1 MFRAWAEIDL
11 DRLGENVRRIRALL
25 APSVKLLVPIKANA
39 YGHGVIPVAQEM
51 DALGV
56 DAFGV
61 ASVEE
66 GARLRKAGI
75 TRPVLVLSPPF
86 DDEFEELFRLNLTA
100 TVCNLE
106 AARSLSCWAES
117 RGRPIPV
124 HVKIDTGM
132 GRLGLPWEEAAAAV
146 SEMAGLPG
154 VPMEGCFTHLGCA
167 EEEDTSWSRTQIERF
182 HKILEA
188 LREAGHG
195 IPMVHAL
202 NSAGLQ
208 RFPEAHHNAVRP
220 AGVLFGMNLLD
231 PQLRTIA
238 VEEVFSLRSRIQ
250 TVKTLCEGHPVG
262 YGATFRTSGPTR
274 VATVPVGYGDGLFRN
289 GCAGAPVLVHGRRRP
304 VLGRIS
310 MDLLT
315 VGLEP
320 DDPVRVGDI
329 VTLIGADGEE
339 RISVEETARRC
350 GTIPYE
356 ITCHVGIRVPRLY
369 QRNGELRDF

>member
-1 MFRAWAEIDL
+1 
-11 DRLGENVRRIRALL
+11 L

-51 DALGV
+51 EALGI

-75 TRPVLVLSPPF
+75 ARPVLVLSPPF
-86 DDEFEELFRLNLTA
+86 TDEFEELLRFNLTA
-100 TVCNLE
+100 TVCDLDM
-106 AARSLSCWAES
+106 ARSLSRWADS
-117 RGRPIPV
+117 RGRSIPI

-132 GRLGLPWEEAAAAV
+132 GRLGLPWEEATAAV

-167 EEEDTSWSRTQIERF
+167 EDEDASWSRTQIERF

-188 LREAGHG
+188 LREAGHDV
-195 IPMVHAL
+195 PMIHAL
-202 NSAGLQ
+202 NSAGVQ
-208 RFPEAHHNAVRP
+208 RFPEAHHSAVRP
-220 AGVLFGMNLLD
+220 TGVLFGMNLLD
-231 PQLRTIA
+231 PQLRTVA

-250 TVKTLCEGHPVG
+250 TIKTLCEGHPVG
-262 YGATFRTSGPTR
+262 YGATFRTAGPTR
-274 VATVPVGYGDGLFRN
+274 VATVPVGYGDGIFR
-289 GCAGAPVLVHGRRRP
+289 GGYTDAPVLVHGRRRP

-310 MDLLT
+310 MDMLT

-320 DDPVRVGDI
+320 DDSVQVGDI
-329 VTLIGADGEE
+329 VTLIGADGAE

-356 ITCHVGIRVPRLY
+356 VTCHIGIRVPRLY
-369 QRNGELRDF
+369 RRNGELKDS

>member
-11 DRLGENVRRIRALL
+11 DRLGENVRRVRSLL

-39 YGHGVIPVAQEM
+39 YGHGAIPVAQEM
-51 DALGV
+51 EALGV

-61 ASVEE
+61 ASLEE

-86 DDEFEELFRLNLTA
+86 PDEFEELLRFNLTA
-100 TVCNLE
+100 TVCDLE
-106 AARSLSCWAES
+106 TARSLSRWADS
-117 RGRPIPV
+117 RDRRIPV
-124 HVKIDTGM
+124 HVKVDTGM

-146 SEMAGLPG
+146 SEIAGLPG

-167 EEEDTSWSRTQIERF
+167 EEPDASWSRTQLERF
-182 HKILEA
+182 RRVLEA
-188 LREAGHG
+188 LRGAGHD
-195 IPMVHAL
+195 IPMIHAL

-220 AGVLFGMNLLD
+220 TGVLFGMNLLD
-231 PQLRTIA
+231 PQLRTIV

-262 YGATFRTSGPTR
+262 YGATFRTAGPAR
-274 VATVPVGYGDGLFRN
+274 VATVPVGYGDGLFRG
-289 GCAGAPVLVHGRRRP
+289 GCTDASVLVHGSRRP

-310 MDLLT
+310 MDMLT

-320 DDPVRVGDI
+320 DDATQVGDI
-329 VTLIGADGEE
+329 VTLIGADGAE

-356 ITCHVGIRVPRLY
+356 ITCHIGIRVPRLY
-369 QRNGELRDF
+369 RRHGELKEF